1 MNGPPGVCTNKFN
14 NTQPSIEMKQ
24 NFTFVTILWLDHLE
38 LQWID
43 KLNGTSQTMDFW
55 EVHIQSSLKATG
67 FSPLTFQHHRI
78 SYQSMEANIHKIYYI
93 DVSNVSLKHLS
104 LTRSIYSI
112 STRCWSNRKRVPPMS
127 LPWHHQD
134 HTWWHS
140 YLHGQQCHRPCSF
153 NKTSNACI
161 QNIHYIHSS
170 KLRSRKSD
178 VINTIQKLENIG
190 TLNEL
195 KTPFKKGE

>member
-1 MNGPPGVCTNKFN
+1 
-14 NTQPSIEMKQ
+14 
-24 NFTFVTILWLDHLE
+24 
-38 LQWID
+38 
-43 KLNGTSQTMDFW
+43 
-55 EVHIQSSLKATG
+55 
-67 FSPLTFQHHRI
+67 
-78 SYQSMEANIHKIYYI
+78 
-93 DVSNVSLKHLS
+93 
-104 LTRSIYSI
+104 
-112 STRCWSNRKRVPPMS
+112 MS

-153 NKTSNACI
+153 NKTSNTCI

-178 VINTIQKLENIG
+178 VINTIQKLENIW

-195 KTPFKKGE
+195 KPPFKKRRVRLNVHRLYEIPSWNPDLAKGQCECRRPEYLHHLSRRPIRSNEKSSALRVNETSGFMHHLHGKSTI